1 MTWTSVLRGESETE
15 EEFLDRL
22 SEQWLA
28 VERDERV
35 WRGWSLEQD
44 SRFEERGEYLRTS
57 FRAHL
62 RRYTCAFLN
71 SGGGSLLVG
80 VDDDGVVRGLRC
92 DHRQED
98 QARLLVDSILRGFHA
113 TLLPYSY
120 TLAFLPISLTQCLFL
135 HLHVLHLTLC
145 PLPALTQQDLYQT
158 DQGEVFLRRDGS
170 VEGPLS
176 ASAIQ
181 EWARQWWSWE
191 EQSRPWTPTLPS
203 VPMYRVQIK
212 QLM

>member
-1 MTWTSVLRGESETE
+1 MRRLFYRAHVGSELCNVEFKRGG
-15 EEFLDRL
+15 
-22 SEQWLA
+22 Q
-28 VERDERV
+28 
-35 WRGWSLEQD
+35 
-44 SRFEERGEYLRTS
+44 EYLRTS

-98 QARLLVDSILRGFHA
+98 QAQLLVDSILRGFHA

-120 TLAFLPISLTQCLFL
+120 TLAFLPIIRPGPEGQNLK
-135 HLHVLHLTLC
+135 VLHLTLC

-181 EWARQWWSWE
+181 EWARQ